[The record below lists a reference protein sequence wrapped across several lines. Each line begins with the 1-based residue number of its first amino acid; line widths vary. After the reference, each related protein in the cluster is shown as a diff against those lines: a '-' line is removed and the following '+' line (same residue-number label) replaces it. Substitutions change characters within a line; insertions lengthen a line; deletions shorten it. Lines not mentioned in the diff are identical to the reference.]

1 METGFACL
9 LVCVG
14 LFKLIRTRFAP
25 EVGLSALFFILAA
38 LTHPDHAIFY
48 GVGSA
53 VWSIYHYDRA
63 LMTQL
68 RKIVPDARF
77 KDFENH
83 LDGYIHKAKK
93 KRPQNS
99 SAMRSSF
106 ATTISTTMT
115 IPQGFV
121 P

>member
-93 KRPQNS
+93 KRPQKLKRDAQFFS
-99 SAMRSSF
+99 LLLFR
-106 ATTISTTMT
+106 
-115 IPQGFV
+115 PQ
-121 P
+121 